1 MPPCEAHTALESS
14 INRIHTSID
23 ELYKLDR
30 SKAKDI
36 SNIQISM
43 ARIEEQTR
51 ASFLHQTQW
60 QEEFERQQTERDG
73 RLEKAIATSRTP
85 PKKKWGPQQIVAL
98 ISAIVGPAGIVAF
111 LSILKG
117 SGK

>member
-36 SNIQISM
+36 SNIQISI

-51 ASFLHQTQW
+51 ASFLHQSQW
-60 QEEFERQQTERDG
+60 QEEFERQQTERDN
-73 RLEKAIATSRTP
+73 RLERAIAASRTT
-85 PKKKWGPQQIVAL
+85 PKKKWSPQQIVAL
-98 ISAIVGPAGIVAF
+98 ISALIGPAGIVAF
-111 LSILKG
+111 ISVLRG